1 MRFFSWLHSFGQ
13 DLRFAARGLRKN
25 PGLVAIVVLSLALG
39 IGANSTIFSVMSAIM
54 YRPLPYGQPD
64 RLMVIWET
72 EQGRPDSREHPP
84 IAEVVDWK
92 KQSHVFED
100 IALTSFTESTPVA
113 GQGEAENL
121 RAQFVTPNFFH
132 VLGTSPALGRVFLAN
147 EAQDRTQTVVLSD
160 SFWKVRFHGDPGV
173 LGKVFNISG
182 VVSTVVGVMPPGFGS
197 FYGDLDMLIPI
208 DPASARYSE
217 RKDHWLMAIGRLNPG
232 ATVNEAQLEMSV
244 IARRLEQAYPATNKG
259 VGTRV
264 EPLRKALYPWAGRIL
279 YPLLGA
285 VGFVLL
291 IACGNSA
298 NLMLSR
304 SETRRKEFAVRASL
318 GAGRGRLMQQLFAE
332 SALMGVLGG
341 VCGAALTSLSV
352 QVFRV
357 WAADFYFPNID
368 RVGIDGR
375 VLLFTLAVSLLTAIL
390 VGCVPALQ
398 ASNPDLNLTLREGDR
413 RTGTGSRR
421 RTRHILAV
429 SEIALAM
436 VLLVGAGLMIRSIM
450 RLREVNPGF
459 DSHDLLTF
467 EFDLPEGGNYIQ
479 RVPGGDIERA
489 TPQVAAFYR
498 QLLENVSAIPGVSSV
513 CIVSPM
519 GVFERTFSILGR
531 PFPPADRRPV
541 TRYTEISSAYF
552 STLKIPL
559 KKGRDLTEADR
570 AGAPWAAVVNET
582 FVRRYFPNGDPIGQH
597 ILLRFIDFDETQPR
611 QIVGV
616 VGDIKMYLG
625 QTESEPMVY
634 ASYQQQPSD
643 FRGGSVETHLAQTL
657 VVRTAASLKHGGT
670 GLAEAVKKATAEI
683 DPEQP
688 VTEIMTMDQ
697 MLARGL
703 GDSQFYASLLEVFA
717 FIALLLA
724 VIGIYGSMSYIVSER
739 TREIGIRVALGAS
752 RAGILKLINAMGLKL
767 AVIGVVIGIAL
778 AAGLTRFIAGFLFG
792 VTATDPLTFAVVG
805 MGLIA
810 VAMLAC
816 YIPAYRATKVDPMVA
831 LRYE

>member
-1 MRFFSWLHSFGQ
+1 MRFFSWLHSFGS
-13 DLRFAARGLRKN
+13 DLRFAARSLRKN
-25 PGLVAIVVLSLALG
+25 PGLVAVVVLSLALG
-39 IGANSTIFSVMSAIM
+39 IGANSTIFSVMSVIM
-54 YRPLPYGQPD
+54 YRPLPYEHPD

-72 EQGRPDSREHPP
+72 EQGRPDSREQPP
-84 IAEVVDWK
+84 IAEVIDWR
-92 KQSHVFED
+92 KQSHLFKD
-100 IALTSFTESTPVA
+100 IALTSFPEANPVA
-113 GQGEAENL
+113 GLGEAENL

-132 VLGTSPALGRVFLAN
+132 LLGTSPALGRVFLAS
-147 EAQDRTQTVVLSD
+147 EAQDRTQTVVLSN
-160 SFWKVRFHGDPGV
+160 SFWKLRFHSDPSV
-173 LGKVFNISG
+173 LGRIFDVSG
-182 VVSTVVGVMPPGFGS
+182 VASTVVGVMPPGFSS
-197 FYGDLDMLIPI
+197 FYGDVDMWVPI

-217 RKDHWLMAIGRLNPG
+217 RKDRWLMAIGRLNPG
-232 ATVNEAQLEMSV
+232 ATLKEAQVEMSV

-264 EPLRKALYPWAGRIL
+264 EPLRKALYPWAGQLL

-341 VCGAALTSLSV
+341 AVGAALTLLGI
-352 QVFRV
+352 QMFRLL
-357 WAADFYFPNID
+357 AGDFPNID
-368 RVGIDGR
+368 SVGVDGR
-375 VLLFTLAVSLLTAIL
+375 VLSFTLAVSLLTAIL

-398 ASNPDLNLTLREGDR
+398 ASNPELNLTLREGDR

-421 RTRHILAV
+421 RTRHFLAV
-429 SEIALAM
+429 CEIALAM
-436 VLLVGAGLMIRSIM
+436 VLLVGAGLMIHSIM
-450 RLREVNPGF
+450 RLRQVNPGF
-459 DSHDLLTF
+459 DPRDLLTF
-467 EFDLPEGGNYIQ
+467 EFDLPEGGSYVQ
-479 RVPGGDIERA
+479 RVHGGDIERA
-489 TPQVAAFYR
+489 TPQVVAFYS
-498 QLLENVSAIPGVSSV
+498 QLLERVSAIPGVTSV

-531 PFPPADRRPV
+531 PLPPTDRRPF
-541 TRYTEISSAYF
+541 TGYTEISPAYF
-552 STLKIPL
+552 RTLKIPL
-559 KKGRDLTEADR
+559 KKGRDLTEGDR

-582 FVRRYFPNGDPIGQH
+582 FARRYFPNQDPIGQH
-597 ILLRFIDFDETQPR
+597 ILLRYTDLDETQPR

-616 VGDIKMYLG
+616 VGDIKMYLP
-625 QTESEPMVY
+625 QTEPVPMVY
-634 ASYQQQPSD
+634 ASYLQQPSD

-657 VVRTAASLKHGGT
+657 TVRTAFSSGHGGT
-670 GLAEAVKKATAEI
+670 GLAAAVKKAAAEI

-697 MLARGL
+697 MLAKGL
-703 GDSQFYASLLEVFA
+703 SDYQSYANLLEVFA
-717 FIALLLA
+717 SIALFLA
-724 VIGIYGSMSYIVSER
+724 VIGTYGSMSYFVSER

-752 RAGILKLINAMGLKL
+752 RTSILKLVAALGLKMTT
-767 AVIGVVIGIAL
+767 IGVVIGIAL
-778 AAGLTRFIAGFLFG
+778 AAALTRFIAGFLFS
-792 VTATDPLTFAVVG
+792 VTATDPLTFAFVG
-805 MGLIA
+805 IGLMA

-816 YIPAYRATKVDPMVA
+816 YIPAYRATKVDPMAA

>member
-1 MRFFSWLHSFGQ
+1 MGFFSWLHSFGQ
-13 DLRFAARGLRKN
+13 DLRFGARSLRKN

-39 IGANSTIFSVMSAIM
+39 VGANSTIFSVMNTIM
-54 YRPLPYGQPD
+54 YRPLPYEQPE

-72 EQGRPDSREHPP
+72 EQGRPDSREQPP

-100 IALTSFTESTPVA
+100 IALTSFPEANPVA
-113 GQGEAENL
+113 GLGEAENL

-132 VLGTSPALGRVFLAN
+132 VLGASPALGRVFVAS
-147 EAQDRTQTVVLSD
+147 EAQNLTQTIVLSN
-160 SFWKVRFHGDPGV
+160 SFWKMRFHGDPGV
-173 LGKVFNISG
+173 LGKAFTISG

-197 FYGDLDMLIPI
+197 FYDDLDMWVPI
-208 DPASARYSE
+208 DPLSARYSE

-232 ATVNEAQLEMSV
+232 ATRNEAQGEMSV

-264 EPLRKALYPWAGRIL
+264 EPLRKALYPWAGQIL

-341 VCGAALTSLSV
+341 AFGASLTLLGI
-352 QVFRV
+352 QVFRIL
-357 WAADFYFPNID
+357 AGDFPNID

-375 VLLFTLAVSLLTAIL
+375 VLLFTLAVSLLTAVL
-390 VGCVPALQ
+390 VGCMPALQ

-413 RTGTGSRR
+413 RTGTGSRSR
-421 RTRHILAV
+421 MRHILAV

-436 VLLVGAGLMIRSIM
+436 VLLVGAGLMIHSIM
-450 RLREVNPGF
+450 RLRQVNPGF
-459 DSHDLLTF
+459 DPHGLLTF
-467 EFDLPEGGNYIQ
+467 EFDLPEGGRYVQ

-498 QLLENVSAIPGVSSV
+498 QLIEKVSAIPGVTSV

-519 GVFERTFSILGR
+519 GVFGRTFSMLGR
-531 PFPPADRRPV
+531 PLPPADGRPV
-541 TRYTEISSAYF
+541 TGYTEISPAYF
-552 STLKIPL
+552 RTLKIPL

-570 AGAPWAAVVNET
+570 AGAPWVAVVNET
-582 FVRRYFPNGDPIGQH
+582 FVRLYFPKEDPVGQR
-597 ILLRFIDFDETQPR
+597 ILLRYTDLDETQPR

-616 VGDIKMYLG
+616 VGDIKTYLG
-625 QTESEPMVY
+625 QTAPHPMVY
-634 ASYQQQPSD
+634 ASYLQQPSD

-657 VVRTAASLKHGGT
+657 TVRTAFRLGRGGT
-670 GLAEAVKKATAEI
+670 GLVPAVKKAAAEI

-703 GDSQFYASLLEVFA
+703 SDYQSYASLLEVFA
-717 FIALLLA
+717 SIALFLA
-724 VIGIYGSMSYIVSER
+724 LIGIYGSMSYFVSER

-752 RAGILKLINAMGLKL
+752 RAGIFRLINTLGLKL
-767 AVIGVVIGIAL
+767 TAIGVVIGIAL
-778 AAGLTRFIAGFLFG
+778 AIGLTRFIARFLFG
-792 VTATDPLTFAVVG
+792 VTATDPLTFAVVAI
-805 MGLIA
+805 GLIA

-816 YIPAYRATKVDPMVA
+816 YIPAYRATQVDPMAA

>member
-1 MRFFSWLHSFGQ
+1 MRFFSWLYSFGQ

-25 PGLVAIVVLSLALG
+25 PGLVTIVVLSLALG
-39 IGANSTIFSVMSAIM
+39 IGANSTIFSVMSVIM
-54 YRPLPYGQPD
+54 YRPLPYQQPD

-72 EQGRPDSREHPP
+72 EQGRPDSREQPP
-84 IAEVVDWK
+84 IAEVVDWQ

-100 IALTSFTESTPVA
+100 IALTSFIEPNPVA
-113 GQGEAENL
+113 GLGEAENL
-121 RAQFVTPNFFH
+121 RAQFVTPNFFYL
-132 VLGTSPALGRVFLAN
+132 LGTSPTLGRVFLPS
-147 EAQDRTQTVVLSD
+147 EAQDRTQTVVLSN
-160 SFWKVRFHGDPGV
+160 SFWKMRFHGDPSV

-197 FYGDLDMLIPI
+197 FYGDLDMWVPI

-217 RKDHWLMAIGRLNPG
+217 RKDRWLMAIGRLSPG
-232 ATVNEAQLEMSV
+232 ATLNEAQVEMSV

-264 EPLRKALYPWAGRIL
+264 EPLREALYPWAGRIL

-332 SALMGVLGG
+332 SALVGVLGG
-341 VCGAALTSLSV
+341 AFGAALTLLGI

-357 WAADFYFPNID
+357 LAGDFPNIE
-368 RVGIDGR
+368 RVGLDSR

-413 RTGTGSRR
+413 RTSTGSRR

-436 VLLVGAGLMIRSIM
+436 VLLVGAGLMIHSLS
-450 RLREVNPGF
+450 RLRQVNPGF
-459 DSHDLLTF
+459 DPHGLLTF
-467 EFDLPEGGNYIQ
+467 EFDLPEGGSYVQ

-498 QLLENVSAIPGVSSV
+498 QLLEKVSAIPGVTSV

-531 PFPPADRRPV
+531 PLPSPDRRPF
-541 TRYTEISSAYF
+541 TGYTEVSPAYF
-552 STLKIPL
+552 RTLKIPL

-570 AGAPWAAVVNET
+570 AGAPWAAVVNEI
-582 FVRRYFPNGDPIGQH
+582 FVRLYFPNEDPIGQH
-597 ILLRFIDFDETQPR
+597 ILLRFSDLDETQPR

-625 QTESEPMVY
+625 QTAPDPMVY
-634 ASYQQQPSD
+634 ASYLQQPSD

-657 VVRTAASLKHGGT
+657 TVRTALSLGHGGT
-670 GLAEAVKKATAEI
+670 GLAMAVKKAAAEI

-688 VTEIMTMDQ
+688 VTQIMTMDQ
-697 MLARGL
+697 MLARGVS
-703 GDSQFYASLLEVFA
+703 DYQSYANLLEVFA
-717 FIALLLA
+717 SIALFLA
-724 VIGIYGSMSYIVSER
+724 VIGIYGSMSYFVSER

-752 RAGILKLINAMGLKL
+752 RAGILKLINTLGLKL
-767 AVIGVVIGIAL
+767 TVIGVVIGIAL

-792 VTATDPLTFAVVG
+792 VTATDPLTFAVAG

>member
-1 MRFFSWLHSFGQ
+1 MRFFSWLLSFGQ

-25 PGLVAIVVLSLALG
+25 PGLVAVVVLSLALG
-39 IGANSTIFSVMSAIM
+39 IGANSTIFSVMSTIM
-54 YRPLPYGQPD
+54 YRPLPYEQPD

-72 EQGRPDSREHPP
+72 EQGRPDSREQPP

-92 KQSHVFED
+92 KQSHVFDD

-113 GQGEAENL
+113 GLGEAENL
-121 RAQFVTPNFFH
+121 RVQFVTPNFFH
-132 VLGTSPALGRVFLAN
+132 VLGASPALGRVFLAS
-147 EAQDRTQTVVLSD
+147 EAQDRTQTVVFSN
-160 SFWKVRFHGDPGV
+160 SFWKVRFHSDPSV

-182 VVSTVVGVMPPGFGS
+182 VVSTVVGVMPPGFAS
-197 FYGDLDMLIPI
+197 FYGDLDMWVPI

-232 ATVNEAQLEMSV
+232 ATMNEAQVEMSV

-264 EPLRKALYPWAGRIL
+264 EPLRKALYPWAGQIL

-341 VCGAALTSLSV
+341 ALGAALTLLGI

-357 WAADFYFPNID
+357 LAGDFPNID
-368 RVGIDGR
+368 RVGIDDR

-436 VLLVGAGLMIRSIM
+436 VLLVGAGLMIHSIM
-450 RLREVNPGF
+450 RLRQVNPGF
-459 DSHDLLTF
+459 DPHDLLTF
-467 EFDLPEGGNYIQ
+467 EFDLPEGGSYIQ

-498 QLLENVSAIPGVSSV
+498 QLLEKVSAIPGVTSA
-513 CIVSPM
+513 CIVSPFWF
-519 GVFERTFSILGR
+519 FERTFSILGQ
-531 PFPPADRRPV
+531 PLPLVDRRPV
-541 TRYTEISSAYF
+541 TRYTEISPGYF
-552 STLKIPL
+552 RTLKIPL

-582 FVRRYFPNGDPIGQH
+582 FVHRYFPNEDPIGQR
-597 ILLRFIDFDETQPR
+597 ILLRFIDLDETQPR

-616 VGDIKMYLG
+616 VGDIKMYLA
-625 QTESEPMVY
+625 QTEPQPMVY

-643 FRGGSVETHLAQTL
+643 FRGGSAETHLAQTL
-657 VVRTAASLKHGGT
+657 MVRSASSLGNRGT
-670 GLAEAVKKATAEI
+670 GLATAVKNAAAEI

-697 MLARGL
+697 RLARGL
-703 GDSQFYASLLEVFA
+703 SDYQSYANLLEVFA
-717 FIALLLA
+717 SIALLLA
-724 VIGIYGSMSYIVSER
+724 VIGIYGSMSYFVSER

-752 RAGILKLINAMGLKL
+752 RAGILKLINTLGLKL

-778 AAGLTRFIAGFLFG
+778 ATGLTRFIAGFLFG
-792 VTATDPLTFAVVG
+792 VTATDPLTFAMAG
-805 MGLIA
+805 IGLTA

-816 YIPAYRATKVDPMVA
+816 YIPAYRATKVDPMAA

>member
-1 MRFFSWLHSFGQ
+1 MRFFFWLHTFGQ
-13 DLRFAARGLRKN
+13 DLRFAARALRKN
-25 PGLVAIVVLSLALG
+25 PGLVAVVVLSLALG
-39 IGANSTIFSVMSAIM
+39 IGANSTIFSVMNTIM
-54 YRPLPYGQPD
+54 YRPLPYDQPD

-72 EQGRPDSREHPP
+72 EQGRPDSREQPP

-113 GQGEAENL
+113 GLGEAENL
-121 RAQFVTPNFFH
+121 RAQYVTPNFFH
-132 VLGTSPALGRVFLAN
+132 LLGASPALGRVFLAS
-147 EAQDRTQTVVLSD
+147 EAQDRTQTVVLSN
-160 SFWKVRFHGDPGV
+160 SFWKRRLHGDPGV

-182 VVSTVVGVMPPGFGS
+182 VVSTAVGVMPPGFGS
-197 FYGDLDMLIPI
+197 FYGGLDMWVPI
-208 DPASARYSE
+208 DPASSRYSE

-232 ATVNEAQLEMSV
+232 ATVNEAQVEMSV

-259 VGTRV
+259 AGTRV
-264 EPLRKALYPWAGRIL
+264 EPLRAALYPWAGRIL

-341 VCGAALTSLSV
+341 ASGAALTLLGI
-352 QVFRV
+352 QLFRV
-357 WAADFYFPNID
+357 LAGDFPNID
-368 RVGIDGR
+368 SVGIDGR
-375 VLLFTLAVSLLTAIL
+375 VLLFTLAVSLATAIL

-429 SEIALAM
+429 SEIALAV
-436 VLLVGAGLMIRSIM
+436 VLLIGAGLMIHSIM
-450 RLREVNPGF
+450 RLRQVNTGF
-459 DSHDLLTF
+459 DPHDLLTF
-467 EFDLPEGGNYIQ
+467 EFDLPEGGSYIQ

-498 QLLENVSAIPGVSSV
+498 QLLEKVSAIPGVTSV
-513 CIVSPM
+513 CVVSQT
-519 GVFERTFSILGR
+519 GFFERTFSILGR
-531 PFPPADRRPV
+531 PLPPADRRPV
-541 TRYTEISSAYF
+541 TGYTEISPAYF
-552 STLKIPL
+552 RTLKIPL
-559 KKGRDLTEADR
+559 EKGRDLTEADR

-582 FVRRYFPNGDPIGQH
+582 FVRRYFPNEDPIGRQ
-597 ILLRFIDFDETQPR
+597 ILLRFIDLDETQPR

-625 QTESEPMVY
+625 QTAPEPMVY
-634 ASYQQQPSD
+634 ASYLQQPSD

-657 VVRTAASLKHGGT
+657 IVRTAPSLGHGGT
-670 GLAEAVKKATAEI
+670 GLATAVKNAAAEI

-703 GDSQFYASLLEVFA
+703 SDYQFYASLLEVFA
-717 FIALLLA
+717 SLALLLA
-724 VIGIYGSMSYIVSER
+724 VIGIYGSMSYFVSER

-752 RAGILKLINAMGLKL
+752 RAGILKLINALGLKL

-778 AAGLTRFIAGFLFG
+778 SAGLTRFIAGFLFG
-792 VTATDPLTFAVVG
+792 VTATDPLTFAVVAI
-805 MGLIA
+805 GLIA

-816 YIPAYRATKVDPMVA
+816 YIPAYRAAKVDPMA
-831 LRYE
+831 SLRYE

>member
-25 PGLVAIVVLSLALG
+25 PGLVAVVVLSLALG
-39 IGANSTIFSVMSAIM
+39 IGANSTIFSVISAIM
-54 YRPLPYGQPD
+54 YRPLPYEQPD

-72 EQGRPDSREHPP
+72 EQGRPDSRQQPP

-92 KQSHVFED
+92 KQSHAFED

-113 GQGEAENL
+113 GLGEAENL
-121 RAQFVTPNFFH
+121 RAQFVTPNFFQ
-132 VLGTSPALGRVFLAN
+132 VLGIAPALGRVFLAN
-147 EAQDRTQTVVLSD
+147 EAQDRSQTVLLSN
-160 SFWKVRFHGDPGV
+160 SFWRMRFHSDPTV

-197 FYGDLDMLIPI
+197 FYGDLDMWVPI

-217 RKDHWLMAIGRLNPG
+217 RKDHWLMAIGRLNPR
-232 ATVNEAQLEMSV
+232 ATVNEARVEMSV
-244 IARRLEQAYPATNKG
+244 IARRLEEAYPATNKG

-264 EPLRKALYPWAGRIL
+264 ESLRQALYPWAGRIL
-279 YPLLGA
+279 YPLFGA

-318 GAGRGRLMQQLFAE
+318 GASRGRLIQELFAE
-332 SALMGVLGG
+332 SALMGAVGG
-341 VCGAALTSLSV
+341 AFGAALTLV
-352 QVFRV
+352 GIPVFRV
-357 WAADFYFPNID
+357 VAGDFPSID

-375 VLLFTLAVSLLTAIL
+375 VLWFTVAVSLLTTIL
-390 VGCVPALQ
+390 VGCVPALL
-398 ASNPDLNLTLREGDR
+398 ASNPDLNLTLREEDR
-413 RTGTGSRR
+413 RTGTGSRS

-429 SEIALAM
+429 FEIALAM
-436 VLLVGAGLMIRSIM
+436 VLLVGAGLMIHSIM
-450 RLREVNPGF
+450 RLRQVDPGF
-459 DSHDLLTF
+459 DPHDLLTF
-467 EFDLPEGGNYIQ
+467 QFDLPEGGSYVQ
-479 RVPGGDIERA
+479 RLPGGDIERA
-489 TPQVAAFYR
+489 TPQVTAFYR
-498 QLLENVSAIPGVSSV
+498 QLLEEVSAIPGVTSV
-513 CIVSPM
+513 CMISPM
-519 GVFERTFSILGR
+519 GVFERTFSVLGR
-531 PFPPADRRPV
+531 PLPPTDRPSF
-541 TRYTEISSAYF
+541 TGYTEISPAF
-552 STLKIPL
+552 FRTLKIPL
-559 KKGRDLTEADR
+559 KKGRDLSEADR

-582 FVRRYFPNGDPIGQH
+582 FVRLYFPNEDPVGQH
-597 ILLRFIDFDETQPR
+597 ILLRFSDLDETQPR

-625 QTESEPMVY
+625 QTGPDPMVY
-634 ASYQQQPSD
+634 ASYLQQPSD
-643 FRGGSVETHLAQTL
+643 FRGGSIETHLAQTL
-657 VVRTAASLKHGGT
+657 MVRSASRLRNRGT
-670 GLAEAVKKATAEI
+670 GLVTAVKKAAAKI

-703 GDSQFYASLLEVFA
+703 SDYQSYAKLLEVFA
-717 FIALLLA
+717 SIALLLA
-724 VIGIYGSMSYIVSER
+724 VIGIYGSMSYFVSER

-752 RAGILKLINAMGLKL
+752 RAGILKLINTLGLKL

-778 AAGLTRFIAGFLFG
+778 AAALTRFIAEFLFG
-792 VTATDPLTFAVVG
+792 VTATDPLTFVVVG

>member
-1 MRFFSWLHSFGQ
+1 MRFFSRLHSFGQ

-25 PGLVAIVVLSLALG
+25 PGVVAVVVLSLALG
-39 IGANSTIFSVMSAIM
+39 IAANSTIFSVMSAIM
-54 YRPLPYGQPD
+54 YRPLPYEQPD

-72 EQGRPDSREHPP
+72 EQGRPDSREQPP

-100 IALTSFTESTPVA
+100 IALTSLPEANPVA
-113 GQGEAENL
+113 GLGEAENL
-121 RAQFVTPNFFH
+121 RAQFVTPNFFD
-132 VLGTSPALGRVFLAN
+132 VLGASPALGRVFLAS
-147 EAQDRTQTVVLSD
+147 EAQDRTQTVVLSN
-160 SFWKVRFHGDPGV
+160 SFWKMRFHGDPSV
-173 LGKVFNISG
+173 LGKAFSVSG

-197 FYGDLDMLIPI
+197 FYNDLDMWVPI

-217 RKDHWLMAIGRLNPG
+217 RKDRWLMAIGRLNPG
-232 ATVNEAQLEMSV
+232 ATLNEAQVEMSV
-244 IARRLEQAYPATNKG
+244 IARRLEEAYPATNKG
-259 VGTRV
+259 VGTKV
-264 EPLRKALYPWAGRIL
+264 ELLRKALYPWAGQIL

-318 GAGRGRLMQQLFAE
+318 GASRGRLMQQLFAE
-332 SALMGVLGG
+332 SALMGALGG
-341 VCGAALTSLSV
+341 ACGAALTLLGI

-357 WAADFYFPNID
+357 LAGDFPSID
-368 RVGIDGR
+368 RVGVDGR

-390 VGCVPALQ
+390 VGCMPALQ

-421 RTRHILAV
+421 RTRHVLAV
-429 SEIALAM
+429 CEIALAM
-436 VLLVGAGLMIRSIM
+436 VLLVGAGLMIHSIM

-459 DSHDLLTF
+459 DPHGLLTF
-467 EFDLPEGGNYIQ
+467 QFDLPEGGRYIQ

-489 TPQVAAFYR
+489 TPQVAEFYR
-498 QLLENVSAIPGVSSV
+498 QLLEKVSAIPGVTSV

-519 GVFERTFSILGR
+519 GVFARTFSILGR
-531 PFPPADRRPV
+531 PLPPTDRRPF
-541 TRYTEISSAYF
+541 TGYTEVSPAYLR
-552 STLKIPL
+552 TLKIPL
-559 KKGRDLTEADR
+559 KKGRDLTDADR

-582 FVRRYFPNGDPIGQH
+582 FVRLYFPSEDPIGQH
-597 ILLRFIDFDETQPR
+597 ILLRYTDLDEPQPR

-625 QTESEPMVY
+625 QTAPNPMVY
-634 ASYQQQPSD
+634 ASYLQQPSD
-643 FRGGSVETHLAQTL
+643 FRGGSAETHLAQTL
-657 VVRTAASLKHGGT
+657 MIRTASSLGHGGT
-670 GLAEAVKKATAEI
+670 GLAAAVKNAAAAI

-697 MLARGL
+697 MLARGIS
-703 GDSQFYASLLEVFA
+703 DYQSYAKLLEVFA
-717 FIALLLA
+717 SIALFLA
-724 VIGIYGSMSYIVSER
+724 VIGIYGSMSYFVSER

-752 RAGILKLINAMGLKL
+752 RAGILKLINTMGLKL
-767 AVIGVVIGIAL
+767 TVIGVVIGIAL

-792 VTATDPLTFAVVG
+792 VAATDPLTYAVVAT
-805 MGLIA
+805 GLIA

-816 YIPAYRATKVDPMVA
+816 YIPAYRATKVDPMTA

>member
-92 KQSHVFED
+92 KQSHVFEG

-132 VLGTSPALGRVFLAN
+132 VLGASPALGRVFLAS
-147 EAQDRTQTVVLSD
+147 EAQDRTQTVLLSN
-160 SFWKVRFHGDPGV
+160 SFWKVRFHSDPSV
-173 LGKVFNISG
+173 LGKAFNVSG

-197 FYGDLDMLIPI
+197 FYGDLDMWVPI

-232 ATVNEAQLEMSV
+232 ATVNEAQVEMAV

-264 EPLRKALYPWAGRIL
+264 EPLREALYPWAGRIL

-332 SALMGVLGG
+332 SALMGALGG
-341 VCGAALTSLSV
+341 VCGAALTLLGI

-357 WAADFYFPNID
+357 LAGDFPNID
-368 RVGIDGR
+368 SVGIDGR

-390 VGCVPALQ
+390 VGCTPALQ

-436 VLLVGAGLMIRSIM
+436 VLLVGAGLMVHSIS
-450 RLREVNPGF
+450 RLRQVNPGF
-459 DSHDLLTF
+459 DPHDLLTF
-467 EFDLPEGGNYIQ
+467 EFDLPEGGSYVQ

-498 QLLENVSAIPGVSSV
+498 QLLEKVSAIPGVTSV

-531 PFPPADRRPV
+531 PLPPVDRRPV
-541 TRYTEISSAYF
+541 TSYTEISPAYF
-552 STLKIPL
+552 RTLRIPL

-582 FVRRYFPNGDPIGQH
+582 FVRRYFPNEDPIGQH
-597 ILLRFIDFDETQPR
+597 ILLRFINLDETQPR

-625 QTESEPMVY
+625 QTESEPMAY
-634 ASYQQQPSD
+634 ASYQQQPAD

-657 VVRTAASLKHGGT
+657 MVRTASSFGHGRT
-670 GLAEAVKKATAEI
+670 GLAMAVKNAAAEI

-703 GDSQFYASLLEVFA
+703 SDYQSYANLLEVFA
-717 FIALLLA
+717 SIALFLA
-724 VIGIYGSMSYIVSER
+724 VIGIYGSMSYFVSER

-752 RAGILKLINAMGLKL
+752 RAGILKLINALGLKL

>member
-1 MRFFSWLHSFGQ
+1 MRFFSWLHSFGS
-13 DLRFAARGLRKN
+13 DLRFAARSLRKN
-25 PGLVAIVVLSLALG
+25 PGLVAVVVLSLALG
-39 IGANSTIFSVMSAIM
+39 IGANSTIFSVMSVIM
-54 YRPLPYGQPD
+54 YRPLPYEHPD

-72 EQGRPDSREHPP
+72 EQGRPDSREQPP
-84 IAEVVDWK
+84 IAEVIDWR
-92 KQSHVFED
+92 KQSHLFKD
-100 IALTSFTESTPVA
+100 IALTSFPEANPVA
-113 GQGEAENL
+113 GLGEAENL

-132 VLGTSPALGRVFLAN
+132 LLGTSPALGRVFLAS
-147 EAQDRTQTVVLSD
+147 EAQDRTQTVVLSN
-160 SFWKVRFHGDPGV
+160 SFWKLRFHSDPSV
-173 LGKVFNISG
+173 LGRIFDVSG
-182 VVSTVVGVMPPGFGS
+182 VASTVVGVMPPGFSS
-197 FYGDLDMLIPI
+197 FYGDVDMWVPI

-217 RKDHWLMAIGRLNPG
+217 RKDRWLMAIGRLNPG
-232 ATVNEAQLEMSV
+232 ATLKEAQVEMSV

-264 EPLRKALYPWAGRIL
+264 EPLRKALYPWAGQLL

-341 VCGAALTSLSV
+341 AVGAGLTLLGI
-352 QVFRV
+352 QMFRLL
-357 WAADFYFPNID
+357 AGDFPNID
-368 RVGIDGR
+368 SVGVDGR
-375 VLLFTLAVSLLTAIL
+375 VLSFTLAVSLLTAIL

-398 ASNPDLNLTLREGDR
+398 ASNPELNLTLREGDR

-421 RTRHILAV
+421 RTRHFLAV
-429 SEIALAM
+429 CEIALAM
-436 VLLVGAGLMIRSIM
+436 VLLVGAGLMIHSIM
-450 RLREVNPGF
+450 RLRQVNPGF
-459 DSHDLLTF
+459 DPRDLLTF
-467 EFDLPEGGNYIQ
+467 EFDLPEGGSYVQ
-479 RVPGGDIERA
+479 RVHGGDIERA
-489 TPQVAAFYR
+489 TPQVVAFYS
-498 QLLENVSAIPGVSSV
+498 QLLERVSAIPGVTSV

-531 PFPPADRRPV
+531 PLPPTDGRPF
-541 TRYTEISSAYF
+541 TGYTEISPAYF
-552 STLKIPL
+552 RTLKIPL
-559 KKGRDLTEADR
+559 KKGRDLTESDR

-582 FVRRYFPNGDPIGQH
+582 FARRYFPNQDPIGQH
-597 ILLRFIDFDETQPR
+597 ILLRYTDLDETQPR

-616 VGDIKMYLG
+616 VGDIKMYLP
-625 QTESEPMVY
+625 QTEPVPMVY
-634 ASYQQQPSD
+634 ASYLQQPSD

-657 VVRTAASLKHGGT
+657 TVRTAFSSGHGGT
-670 GLAEAVKKATAEI
+670 GLAAAVKKAAAEI

-697 MLARGL
+697 MLAKGL
-703 GDSQFYASLLEVFA
+703 SDYQSYANLLEVFA
-717 FIALLLA
+717 SIALFLA
-724 VIGIYGSMSYIVSER
+724 VIGTYGSMSYFVSER

-752 RAGILKLINAMGLKL
+752 RTSILKLVAALGLKM
-767 AVIGVVIGIAL
+767 ATIGVVIGIAL
-778 AAGLTRFIAGFLFG
+778 AAALTRFIAGFLFG
-792 VTATDPLTFAVVG
+792 VTATDPLTFAFVG
-805 MGLIA
+805 IGLMA

-816 YIPAYRATKVDPMVA
+816 YIPAYRATKVDPMAA

>member
-1 MRFFSWLHSFGQ
+1 MLLFSWLHSFGQ

-25 PGLVAIVVLSLALG
+25 PGLVAVVVLSLALG

-54 YRPLPYGQPD
+54 YRPLPYERPD

-72 EQGRPDSREHPP
+72 EQGRPDSREQPP

-100 IALTSFTESTPVA
+100 IALTSLPETNPVA
-113 GQGEAENL
+113 GLGEAENL

-132 VLGTSPALGRVFLAN
+132 VLGASPALGRVFLSS
-147 EAQDRTQTVVLSD
+147 EAQDRTQTVLLSN
-160 SFWKVRFHGDPGV
+160 SFWKVRFHSDPGV
-173 LGKVFNISG
+173 LGKVFSVSG

-197 FYGDLDMLIPI
+197 FYNDLDMWVPI

-217 RKDHWLMAIGRLNPG
+217 RKDRWLMAIGRLNPG
-232 ATVNEAQLEMSV
+232 ATANEAQVEMSV

-264 EPLRKALYPWAGRIL
+264 EPLRKALYPWAGQIL

-332 SALMGVLGG
+332 SSLMGVLGG
-341 VCGAALTSLSV
+341 VFGAALTLLGI

-357 WAADFYFPNID
+357 LAGDFPNID
-368 RVGIDGR
+368 RVGVDGR
-375 VLLFTLAVSLLTAIL
+375 VLLFTLVVSLLTAIL
-390 VGCVPALQ
+390 VGCAPALQ
-398 ASNPDLNLTLREGDR
+398 ASNPDLNVTLREGDR

-436 VLLVGAGLMIRSIM
+436 VLLVGAGLMIHSIM
-450 RLREVNPGF
+450 RLRQVNPGF
-459 DSHDLLTF
+459 DPRDLLTF
-467 EFDLPEGGNYIQ
+467 EFDLPEGGSYVQ

-489 TPQVAAFYR
+489 APQVAAFYR
-498 QLLENVSAIPGVSSV
+498 QLLEKVSAIPGVTSV

-519 GVFERTFSILGR
+519 GVFARTFSILGR
-531 PFPPADRRPV
+531 PLPPTDRRPV
-541 TRYTEISSAYF
+541 TGYTEISSAYF
-552 STLKIPL
+552 RTLKIPL
-559 KKGRDLTEADR
+559 KKGRGLTEADR
-570 AGAPWAAVVNET
+570 AGAPWAGVVNET
-582 FVRRYFPNGDPIGQH
+582 FVRRYFPNEDPIGQR
-597 ILLRFIDFDETQPR
+597 ILLRFIDLDETQPR

-616 VGDIKMYLG
+616 VGDIKTYLG
-625 QTESEPMVY
+625 QTAPEPMVY
-634 ASYQQQPSD
+634 ASYLQQPSD

-657 VVRTAASLKHGGT
+657 MVRTASSLGHGAT
-670 GLAEAVKKATAEI
+670 GLAMAVKKAAAEI

-703 GDSQFYASLLEVFA
+703 SDYQSYANLLEVFA
-717 FIALLLA
+717 SIALFLA
-724 VIGIYGSMSYIVSER
+724 VIGIYGSMSYFVSER

-752 RAGILKLINAMGLKL
+752 RAGILKLISALGLRL
-767 AVIGVVIGIAL
+767 VVIGVVIGIAL
-778 AAGLTRFIAGFLFG
+778 AAGLTRFISSLLFG

-805 MGLIA
+805 MGLIV

-816 YIPAYRATKVDPMVA
+816 YIPAYRATKVDPMTA